1 MHEPLTPTAR
11 WPYHSVN
18 DIHVRKAGLLV
29 ETSLTA
35 SDSAADERPLPSV
48 TVIVPVYNE
57 SSTIADEVRKINAAL
72 SNSSTL
78 ELIVVDDGS
87 TDGTG
92 DLAREAGARVIT
104 HPVNLGQGAA
114 IKTGITNA
122 AGDYIVIIDG
132 DGTYPTE
139 DLPKLVA
146 FSAES
151 GYEQVIGDRQSE
163 QGSLRLLRIVVKRL
177 LRMFAAFLSGQAVG
191 DLNSGMRV
199 LTKDAA
205 NRYFSLIPD
214 GFSNST
220 TLTLASLSHRGR
232 IAFIP
237 IDYRA
242 RVIGKSKFRPI
253 EDTYNMMLTV
263 VRMVMYVDPLR
274 VLFPVALVFLVG
286 GVGKGISDIFRFD
299 LHITTSSVLLTMTA
313 IQIIAIALIADLIVR
328 RTR

>member
-1 MHEPLTPTAR
+1 M
-11 WPYHSVN
+11 
-18 DIHVRKAGLLV
+18 V
-29 ETSLTA
+29 ETSLSA
-35 SDSAADERPLPSV
+35 SESPAEQAKPSV

-57 SSTIADEVRKINAAL
+57 APTIAEEVRKIGAVMADVSDL
-72 SNSSTL
+72 QL
-78 ELIVVDDGS
+78 LVVDDGS
-87 TDGTG
+87 TDGTPE
-92 DLAREAGARVIT
+92 LAKEAGARVIS

-114 IKTGITNA
+114 IKTGISNA
-122 AGDYIVIIDG
+122 EGDFIVIVDG
-132 DGTYPTE
+132 DGTYPIE
-139 DLPKLVA
+139 EMPKLVS
-146 FSAES
+146 FSLEA

-163 QGSLRLLRIVVKRL
+163 QGSLRLLRVAVKRM
-177 LRMFAAFLSGQAVG
+177 LRLFATFLSGQTVG

-199 LTKDAA
+199 LTREAA
-205 NRYFSLIPD
+205 NRYLSLIPD

-237 IDYRA
+237 IEYHA
-242 RVIGKSKFRPI
+242 RKIGKSKFRPI
-253 EDTYNMMLTV
+253 EDTYNMALTV

-274 VLFPVALVFLVG
+274 VLLPVALVFLVG

-313 IQIIAIALIADLIVR
+313 IQIAAIALIADLIVR

>member
-1 MHEPLTPTAR
+1 M
-11 WPYHSVN
+11 
-18 DIHVRKAGLLV
+18 V
-29 ETSLTA
+29 ETHPAVREATA
-35 SDSAADERPLPSV
+35 GSASAKLAV

-57 SSTIADEVRKINAAL
+57 ESTVASDVEDIARAL
-72 SNSSTL
+72 AGPEFDPVEIL
-78 ELIVVDDGS
+78 VIDDGS
-87 TDGTG
+87 TDRSAE
-92 DLAREAGARVIT
+92 LARGAGATVIT

-114 IKTGITNA
+114 IKTGITKSQ
-122 AGDYIVIIDG
+122 GDFIAIIDG

-139 DLPKLVA
+139 DLPKLLR
-146 FSAES
+146 FSAQS

-163 QGSLRLLRIVVKRL
+163 QGSLRLLRVAVKRM
-177 LRMFAAFLSGQAVG
+177 LRIFATFLSGQTVG

-205 NRYFSLIPD
+205 NRYLSLIPD

-237 IDYRA
+237 INYRA
-242 RVIGKSKFRPI
+242 RVIGASKFRPVG
-253 EDTYNMMLTV
+253 DTYNMILTV

-274 VLFPVALVFLVG
+274 VLLPVALVFLVG
-286 GVGKGISDIFRFD
+286 GVGKAVSDVIRFD
-299 LHITTSSVLLTMTA
+299 LHITTSSVLLMMTA
-313 IQIIAIALIADLIVR
+313 IQIGAIALIADPIVR